1 MTMQCIACEQALHL
15 GDIVKSRRARGDA
28 KAGVAGEKGFPRPL
42 AYSPFARVFSRGSLH
57 SPKKK
62 SLLAGYAM
70 YEHNYFTKHLN

>member
-42 AYSPFARVFSRGSLH
+42 AYSPFARVFSHGSLH
-57 SPKKK
+57 SPKKRAC
-62 SLLAGYAM
+62 SQAM
-70 YEHNYFTKHLN
+70 QCMNTITSQNI